1 MIFMKS
7 AISLLKKY
15 SLMILFL
22 VFEIIISLLKG
33 YHAIDYL
40 MFIALTDLLWLLWM
54 LRDVYKV
61 YRQDNIQMAK
71 QLSILALIWAI
82 VSVLIIIM

>member
-33 YHAIDYL
+33 YHVIDYL
-40 MFIALTDLLWLLWM
+40 MFIALTDLLWLL
-54 LRDVYKV
+54 
-61 YRQDNIQMAK
+61 
-71 QLSILALIWAI
+71 
-82 VSVLIIIM
+82 